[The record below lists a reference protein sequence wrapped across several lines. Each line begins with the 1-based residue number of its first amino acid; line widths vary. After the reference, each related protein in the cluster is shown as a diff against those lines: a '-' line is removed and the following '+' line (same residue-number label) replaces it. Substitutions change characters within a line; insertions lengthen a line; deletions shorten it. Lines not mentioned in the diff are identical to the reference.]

1 MSLSRRA
8 AERLREAHEDEDH
21 DLSHLSEEQRE
32 EVKRVRRENEERRKR
47 SEFRRGVDPTP
58 DDNRPDWAAKP
69 QPQVPT
75 WSTQKDKDSRK
86 YGTRLERPK
95 WAKQEDQAST

>member
-1 MSLSRRA
+1 MGPRKA
-8 AERLREAHEDEDH
+8 VVEKLRSQLETGAL

-32 EVKRVRRENEERRKR
+32 EVERIMRENKERREKAQ
-47 SEFRRGVDPTP
+47 FKRGVDPEP
-58 DDNRPDWAAKP
+58 DDNRPGWASKP

-75 WSTQKDKDSRK
+75 WSTQRDKDSRK

-95 WAKQEDQAST
+95 WAKPE

>member
-1 MSLSRRA
+1 MSLSETVAKELRRRV
-8 AERLREAHEDEDH
+8 EQGPL

-32 EVKRVRRENEERRKR
+32 EVERIRRENEERKKR
-47 SEFRRGVDPTP
+47 SQWRRCEDPLP
-58 DDNRPDWAAKP
+58 DDNRPGWASKP

-75 WSTQKDKDSRK
+75 WSTQKTADERK

-95 WAKQEDQAST
+95 WAKQE